1 MNGPANDSSIAE
13 PVVESNLSG
22 RTVITADG
30 EAIGLVEAETA
41 THLRV
46 HAVGNDLS
54 VDQLWVP
61 KDMVGSVEGEWVRL
75 TRERADLHDAV
86 LAMPPGQQR
95 EFGSLSLNLRIGRMR
110 GLGHGGR

>member
-1 MNGPANDSSIAE
+1 MNEPTSDSSIVE

-22 RTVITADG
+22 RAVITADG
-30 EAIGLVEAETA
+30 ETIGPVEAETS

-46 HAVGNDLS
+46 RAVGDDLAI
-54 VDQLWVP
+54 DQLWVP
-61 KDMVGSVEGEWVRL
+61 KDMIGSVDGDTVRL

-95 EFGSLSLNLRIGRMR
+95 EFGTLSLNLRIGRMR
-110 GLGHGGR
+110 GLGRGVR